1 MNTASTPD
9 NIDELPKSYTP
20 SEAEAPARALWDRE
34 GSFHAVPNQPSDG
47 GDPSPFCILIPPPN
61 VTAALHLGHAFNNT
75 LQDVLTRYHR
85 MRGFNTLWMPGT
97 DHAGI
102 ATQAVVEKRLL
113 LQGKRRTDFSR
124 EAFIERVKEWKDEYE
139 ATIVEQ
145 LRLMGCSC
153 DWDRLRFTMDEV
165 CTRAVRHA
173 FFKLHSDGLIY
184 RGKRLVNW
192 DPVSQ
197 TALADDEVEME
208 TVAGHMWY
216 LRYPLEDGSG
226 HVTVA
231 TTRPETMLGDTAV
244 AVNPRD
250 PRAAALRGKSVRLP
264 IVGRVIPI
272 VEDDYVV
279 MPAEHAPEG
288 EPSDPKAAFAT
299 GFLKVTPAHDPNDWE
314 IGLRHELAAINIMA
328 ADGSISDRH
337 GWDDVSDE
345 ARTFVGLS
353 REDARVAIVDW
364 FKSKDLLESIR
375 DYEHAV
381 GHSYRSHVPIEP
393 YLSDQWYVR
402 VTDDRLRGA
411 ALRAMSEEDC
421 DTMPEGVAPRSDVD
435 GDGGLSFHPPRYAK
449 TFRSWHENLR
459 DWCIS
464 RQLWWGHRI
473 PVFIRTVEPDPEAS
487 QAIIESIDAA
497 EAKGEHSVAIT
508 SKWSERG
515 CAHRVRRTADGLL
528 EEQVCLPVLEETE
541 EVALT
546 AELGASGFEQDPD
559 VLDTWFSSALWPM
572 STLGWPDPGATD
584 SMDGML
590 ETFNP
595 STVLSTAREIIT
607 LWVSRMVMFNR
618 YFLDG
623 RLPFRD
629 VFVHAV
635 IQDGHGQKMS
645 KSLGNGVDPRDII
658 QTHGADAL
666 RFVMTQLSTDT
677 QDVRLPVDM
686 ICPHT
691 EKVFEPRTI
700 RAASGHLVPAPVQ
713 VSPGDSSKRMVT
725 AYGVSTGEVEIT
737 DETPLARNTSS
748 KFDLGRNFANK
759 LWNATRF
766 ALGSLDRAEAP
777 AAGPGVSMADAP
789 LIDRW
794 ILTRL
799 HRTLHSVEDAMDGY
813 RFSALADALYDFAWR
828 DYCDWYL
835 EAIKPT
841 VAGDPRQCQV
851 LLSMT
856 DALVRMLHPVMPYV
870 TETLWPSLR
879 ACGDRGLPGVELV
892 DAPVLATAPWPDIA
906 CRVDD
911 AEAVATFERV
921 QALVG
926 AVRTLRGER
935 NVTPKRK
942 IDLHLP
948 AGAAAL
954 VREAGGVV
962 QTLCGVGSV
971 IESLDS
977 LPDDAAVIAFEG
989 EEIVLG
995 GLLDSAERDKEKA
1008 RLEKLCQQK
1017 TKQVSGFEGRLGNA
1031 NYVEKAKPELVEET
1045 RRMLEQARADLEAAK
1060 AALARMG

>member
-1 MNTASTPD
+1 
-9 NIDELPKSYTP
+9 
-20 SEAEAPARALWDRE
+20 
-34 GSFHAVPNQPSDG
+34 
-47 GDPSPFCILIPPPN
+47 
-61 VTAALHLGHAFNNT
+61 
-75 LQDVLTRYHR
+75 
-85 MRGFNTLWMPGT
+85 
-97 DHAGI
+97 
-102 ATQAVVEKRLL
+102 
-113 LQGKRRTDFSR
+113 
-124 EAFIERVKEWKDEYE
+124 
-139 ATIVEQ
+139 
-145 LRLMGCSC
+145 
-153 DWDRLRFTMDEV
+153 
-165 CTRAVRHA
+165 
-173 FFKLHSDGLIY
+173 
-184 RGKRLVNW
+184 
-192 DPVSQ
+192 
-197 TALADDEVEME
+197 
-208 TVAGHMWY
+208 
-216 LRYPLEDGSG
+216 LEDGSG

-250 PRAAALRGKSVRLP
+250 PRAEALRGKSVRLP

-279 MPAEHAPEG
+279 MPAEFAPEG
-288 EPSDPKAAFAT
+288 EASDPKAAFAT

-364 FKSKDLLESIR
+364 FKSNDLLENIR

-497 EAKGEHSVAIT
+497 EAKGEQSVAIT

-618 YFLDG
+618 YFLD
-623 RLPFRD
+623 
-629 VFVHAV
+629 
-635 IQDGHGQKMS
+635 
-645 KSLGNGVDPRDII
+645 
-658 QTHGADAL
+658 
-666 RFVMTQLSTDT
+666 
-677 QDVRLPVDM
+677 
-686 ICPHT
+686 
-691 EKVFEPRTI
+691 
-700 RAASGHLVPAPVQ
+700 
-713 VSPGDSSKRMVT
+713 
-725 AYGVSTGEVEIT
+725 
-737 DETPLARNTSS
+737 
-748 KFDLGRNFANK
+748 
-759 LWNATRF
+759 
-766 ALGSLDRAEAP
+766 
-777 AAGPGVSMADAP
+777 
-789 LIDRW
+789 
-794 ILTRL
+794 
-799 HRTLHSVEDAMDGY
+799 
-813 RFSALADALYDFAWR
+813 
-828 DYCDWYL
+828 
-835 EAIKPT
+835 
-841 VAGDPRQCQV
+841 
-851 LLSMT
+851 
-856 DALVRMLHPVMPYV
+856 
-870 TETLWPSLR
+870 
-879 ACGDRGLPGVELV
+879 
-892 DAPVLATAPWPDIA
+892 
-906 CRVDD
+906 
-911 AEAVATFERV
+911 
-921 QALVG
+921 
-926 AVRTLRGER
+926 
-935 NVTPKRK
+935 
-942 IDLHLP
+942 
-948 AGAAAL
+948 
-954 VREAGGVV
+954 
-962 QTLCGVGSV
+962 
-971 IESLDS
+971 
-977 LPDDAAVIAFEG
+977 
-989 EEIVLG
+989 
-995 GLLDSAERDKEKA
+995 
-1008 RLEKLCQQK
+1008 
-1017 TKQVSGFEGRLGNA
+1017 
-1031 NYVEKAKPELVEET
+1031 
-1045 RRMLEQARADLEAAK
+1045 
-1060 AALARMG
+1060 